1 MIRRASKAFRAVTE
15 GAAVFFRNH
24 GSVYSA
30 AIAFNILLSAIPVLF
45 LAFAATG
52 WIIGK
57 SELPFAQLKD
67 ILSSTFPYGAR
78 VLIPNLRKLM
88 EAGGAFGIL
97 GTVLLLVASF
107 SATDAVHTALSVMIR
122 SKRQK
127 RIWRSLAF
135 HVVLVVVLILL
146 TASAIIVPPLWDGLF
161 YLTKGMSA
169 QADYAFRGIM
179 TLVADI
185 IMVGI
190 LLLGSVLSYRYLSP
204 GKIRLRNAF
213 VGTVIFL
220 ALLQGIRYGF
230 IFYVRKFSKLNLLYG
245 SLFSIICF
253 IIVAYLFSV
262 AYLYGASVIGVLE
275 RMGREGSIPAR
286 KEGEPD
292 ATAGGD

>member
-1 MIRRASKAFRAVTE
+1 MIRRASKAYRAVTE
-15 GAAVFFRNH
+15 GAAIFFRNH

-30 AIAFNILLSAIPVLF
+30 AIAFNILLSAIPILF

-97 GTVLLLVASF
+97 GTVLLLLSSF
-107 SATDAVHTALSVMIR
+107 SATEAVHTALSVMIT

-135 HVVLVVVLILL
+135 HVVFVVVLILL
-146 TASAIIVPPLWDGLF
+146 TAAAIIVPPLWEGLF

-169 QADYAFRGIM
+169 QVDHAFRGVM

-253 IIVAYLFSV
+253 IIVAYLFAA

-275 RMGREGSIPAR
+275 RTGSERCTPVE
-286 KEGEPD
+286 EGEPG
-292 ATAGGD
+292 ASTGGD